1 VKPAKPVK
9 KAAHA
14 LLVLAAGLAG
24 GCQADADRDP
34 QEYRKVLDASVA
46 PADDP
51 PADQPLTLE
60 RAMAVASRR
69 DEFLARSGEDY
80 VQALLQKN
88 RIVATFLP
96 TLSFAPSYTI
106 GDRPPGGTA
115 LPNSGLSGAY
125 VVHGDTLSKLE
136 APLVGSVNLFNGFG
150 DVANL
155 HSIEAIIAQ
164 RHELLLD
171 LQSTVLL
178 NVAQAFYAVLRSE
191 RQVEVLA
198 RALATEEAR
207 LADVEARL
215 EHGLATKLAV
225 AQTRAQVDQTRVVL
239 LVAQSDVKNGRTT
252 LARVVGLP
260 AIPQPLEDS
269 LAVPESVAP
278 EPELEQAALDHR
290 RDLTAARSAIEAARH
305 GVDAA
310 VSQYYPS
317 ITLDVNA
324 FLFRESYSDASRWNA
339 LLSANLP
346 IFTAGRIEAEVRIA
360 WSLLRQAALDESALR
375 RFVLHDVATAW
386 ENLDASRRRITALE
400 DAVAAATE
408 ALDRANDAFSL
419 GLAVN
424 LDVLAAQDALR
435 QAELA
440 LAGARFDRSVFYLDL
455 RRAIGDLPAR
465 EDPALTAR

>member
-1 VKPAKPVK
+1 VK
-9 KAAHA
+9 KIART
-14 LLVLAAGLAG
+14 LLILAAGLAG
-24 GCQADADRDP
+24 GCQTDADRDP
-34 QEYRKVLDASVA
+34 QEYRKVLDATVV

-69 DEFLARSGEDY
+69 DEFLARRGEDY

-88 RIVATFLP
+88 RIVSTFLP
-96 TLSFAPSYTI
+96 TLSFAPSYVI

-115 LPNSGLSGAY
+115 IPNSGLSGAY
-125 VVHGDTLSKLE
+125 AVHGDTLSKFE
-136 APLVGSVNLFNGFG
+136 APLVGELNLFNGFG

-191 RQVEVLA
+191 RQVEVLQ

-215 EHGLATKLAV
+215 EHGLATRLAV

-239 LVAQSDVKNGRTT
+239 LIAQSDVKNGRTT

-260 AIPQPLEDS
+260 SIPQPLEDS
-269 LAVPESVAP
+269 LAVPAAVAP
-278 EPELEQAALDHR
+278 EPELEQTALERR
-290 RDLTAARSAIEAARH
+290 RDLAAARSAIEAARH
-305 GVDAA
+305 GVDSAM
-310 VSQYYPS
+310 SQYYPS
-317 ITLDVNA
+317 VTLDVNA
-324 FLFRESYSDASRWNA
+324 FLFRQSYADASHWNA

-360 WSLLRQAALDESALR
+360 WSFLRQAALDESALR

-386 ENLDASRRRITALE
+386 ENLDASLRRITALE
-400 DAVAAATE
+400 DAVAAASE

-440 LAGARFDRSVFYLDL
+440 LSGARFDRSVFYLDL

>member
-1 VKPAKPVK
+1 VK
-9 KAAHA
+9 KVART
-14 LLVLAAGLAG
+14 LLILAAGLAG
-24 GCQADADRDP
+24 GCRTDADRDP
-34 QEYRKVLDASVA
+34 QEYRKVLDATVV

-69 DEFLARSGEDY
+69 DEFLARRGEDY

-88 RIVATFLP
+88 RIVSTFLP
-96 TLSFAPSYTI
+96 TLSFAPSYVI

-115 LPNSGLSGAY
+115 IPNSGLSGAY
-125 VVHGDTLSKLE
+125 AVHGDTLSKFE
-136 APLVGSVNLFNGFG
+136 APLVGELNLFNGFG
-150 DVANL
+150 DIANL

-191 RQVEVLA
+191 RQVEVLQ

-225 AQTRAQVDQTRVVL
+225 AQTRAQVDRTRVVL
-239 LVAQSDVKNGRTT
+239 LIAQSDVKNGRTT

-260 AIPQPLEDS
+260 SIPQPLEDS
-269 LAVPESVAP
+269 LAVPDSVAL
-278 EPELEQAALDHR
+278 EPDLEQVALDHR
-290 RDLTAARSAIEAARH
+290 RDLAAARSAIEAARH
-305 GVDAA
+305 GVDSAM
-310 VSQYYPS
+310 SQYYPS
-317 ITLDVNA
+317 VTLDVNA
-324 FLFRESYSDASRWNA
+324 FLFRQSYADASHWNA

-360 WSLLRQAALDESALR
+360 WSFLRQAALDESALR

-386 ENLDASRRRITALE
+386 ENLDASLRRITALE
-400 DAVAAATE
+400 DAVAAAAE

-440 LAGARFDRSVFYLDL
+440 LSGARFDRSVFYLDL

>member
-1 VKPAKPVK
+1 MKT
-9 KAAHA
+9 AALA
-14 LLVLAAGLAG
+14 LLALVAAAG
-24 GCQADADRDP
+24 CQTEADKDP
-34 QEYRKVLDASVA
+34 QEYRKILDATVA

-51 PADQPLTLE
+51 EDDSATGPPLTLE
-60 RAMAVASRR
+60 RAMAVATRR
-69 DEFLARSGEDY
+69 DELLARSGEDY

-106 GDRPPGGTA
+106 GDRPPGGTSI
-115 LPNSGLSGAY
+115 PNSGLSGAF
-125 VVHGDTLSKLE
+125 VQHGDTLSKFE
-136 APLVGSVNLFNGFG
+136 APVVGELNVFNGFG

-191 RQVEVLA
+191 QQVDVLQ
-198 RALATEEAR
+198 RSLATEDAR

-239 LVAQSDVKNGRTT
+239 LIAQSDVKNGRTT

-260 AIPQPLEDS
+260 TIQQPLVDTLEVPA
-269 LAVPESVAP
+269 AVAA
-278 EPELEQAALDHR
+278 EPELEEAALARR
-290 RDLTAARSAIEAARH
+290 RDLAAARSAIEAARH

-310 VSQYYPS
+310 VAQYYPS

-324 FLFRESYSDASRWNA
+324 FLFREHFSDASKWNA
-339 LLSANLP
+339 VLSANLP

-360 WSLLRQAALDESALR
+360 WSFLRQAALDESALK
-375 RFVLHDVATAW
+375 RFILHDVATAF

-400 DAVAAATE
+400 DAVAAAAE
-408 ALDRANDAFSL
+408 ARDRATDAYAL
-419 GLAVN
+419 GLGVN

-455 RRAIGDLPAR
+455 QRASGNLPAAEPVQDSPR
-465 EDPALTAR
+465 

>member
-1 VKPAKPVK
+1 MKRAAPALL
-9 KAAHA
+9 A
-14 LLVLAAGLAG
+14 LLVALVAG
-24 GCQADADRDP
+24 GCQTEAEKDP
-34 QEYRKVLDASVA
+34 QEYRRVLDAAVA

-51 PADQPLTLE
+51 PADEPLTLE

-96 TLSFAPSYTI
+96 TLSFAPSYVI

-115 LPNSGLSGAY
+115 IPPSGLSGAY
-125 VVHGDTLSKLE
+125 VAHGDTLSKLE
-136 APLVGSVNLFNGFG
+136 APLVGSVNVFNGFG

-191 RQVEVLA
+191 RQVEVLT

-260 AIPQPLEDS
+260 TIQQPLEDS

-278 EPELEQAALDHR
+278 EPELEQEALARR
-290 RDLTAARSAIEAARH
+290 RDLAAARSAIEAARH

-324 FLFRESYSDASRWNA
+324 FLFRESYADASRWNA

-440 LAGARFDRSVFYLDL
+440 LAGARFDRSVFHLDL